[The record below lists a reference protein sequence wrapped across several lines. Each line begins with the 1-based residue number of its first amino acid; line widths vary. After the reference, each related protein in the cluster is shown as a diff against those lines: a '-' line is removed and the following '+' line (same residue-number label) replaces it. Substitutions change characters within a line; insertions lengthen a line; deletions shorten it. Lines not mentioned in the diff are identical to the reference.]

1 MVHTVLLVNLR
12 HKICQE
18 LAYAAPEGYTK
29 PEDDIIMFA
38 FSALKAGTLS
48 FLTNNSDPEK
58 TDQIFLHPR

>member
-18 LAYAAPEGYTK
+18 LAYAAPEGYNK

-38 FSALKAGTLS
+38 FSALKAGMG
-48 FLTNNSDPEK
+48 K
-58 TDQIFLHPR
+58 IK